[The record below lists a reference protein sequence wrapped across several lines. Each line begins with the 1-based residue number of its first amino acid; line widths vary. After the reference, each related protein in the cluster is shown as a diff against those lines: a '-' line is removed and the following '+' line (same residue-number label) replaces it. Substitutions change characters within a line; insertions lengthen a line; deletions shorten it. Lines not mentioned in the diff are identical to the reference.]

1 MQDRDFEQL
10 ANAGLSVFDL
20 NSEYLAQ
27 KDW

>member
-1 MQDRDFEQL
+1 MSNPNFEQL

-20 NSEYLAQ
+20 NSEYLNK